1 MPDDNRRASNWKHLK
16 QSSSVNGPILMSP
29 TASLI
34 LLSVWRAA
42 GVTRDY
48 HGAAWADPAAF
59 PLGYARE
66 AGGWCNSCVI
76 VQGRFW
82 NVRETRPCPSVT
94 KPALTPL
101 IRRLFSPLRT
111 FRDIARRGLQSSV
124 RRFDSGPGL
133 QPQNGALISQGFL
146 PLVVPPVA
154 TAPSGGTLSFSFW
167 PGISL
172 CIASAASRFR
182 FALRV

>member
-1 MPDDNRRASNWKHLK
+1 MCPAVLRIPDDNLRASNWKHLK

-34 LLSVWRAA
+34 LSSVWRAA

-94 KPALTPL
+94 KISPADVAAQA
-101 IRRLFSPLRT
+101 
-111 FRDIARRGLQSSV
+111 RDFTV
-124 RRFDSGPGL
+124 
-133 QPQNGALISQGFL
+133 
-146 PLVVPPVA
+146 LVEC
-154 TAPSGGTLSFSFW
+154 W
-167 PGISL
+167 K
-172 CIASAASRFR
+172 
-182 FALRV
+182 